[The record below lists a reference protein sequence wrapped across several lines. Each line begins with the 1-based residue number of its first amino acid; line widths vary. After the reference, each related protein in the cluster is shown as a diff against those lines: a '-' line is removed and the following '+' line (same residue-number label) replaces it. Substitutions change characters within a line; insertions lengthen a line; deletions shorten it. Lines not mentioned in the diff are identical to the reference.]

1 MNISV
6 AQSPLD
12 CSTSTVSACAGN
24 PSFPFTMNTST
35 TSYGAIMDLPGNS
48 TSSISNPAT
57 NPTGINSGCLL
68 AGELNATWVTVN
80 ISSPGTLEFNIA
92 QLGYTDWAMWPLTPT
107 TCADIQNNTLAPITC
122 NWNASSTGGT
132 GIGPVPVGANPG
144 NFQPGL
150 TVTAGQSFIICVT
163 NFSNV
168 NGTINMAFTGTAG
181 TSCVP
186 FSSTTSQTICPA
198 ATATLTA
205 SSNLAGAS
213 YTWMPGGLTTQTIT
227 VSPAVTTIYT
237 VTVGG
242 TNTITTTYTTN
253 VSTSTVTVLPNP
265 TITLTSNSMIC
276 PTGTIILNS
285 SPGFTNY
292 AWSGPPVYTQTTSI
306 TSATITGASAGM
318 AGTYTVIGT
327 TAQGCTA
334 TATTTVGLIPVSNVI
349 TPATFTVCQGGGIYL
364 TSTTTITPT
373 SYSWSGPL
381 VFTSSVQN
389 PTVTTSAI
397 PTNSGTYSLAVSYT
411 SGTNTCVYNN
421 TTTVTVTPATPA
433 TLPSIPTVCN
443 NGTISLN
450 APGGGTSYNWSG
462 PNSFT
467 SSVQN
472 PNLTNA
478 DIVNNGIYTVTIT
491 TGLCVNIGTVS
502 VNVYSILS
510 VSSSPTISTIC
521 FGKNSTLS
529 SSGLGGSGIYNY
541 AWSPITGLSSP
552 NSGTTTVTGSTST
565 VYSVTLSDANCP
577 ITINPVG
584 TVTVTVNPT
593 PIITMTTSNNRGCE
607 VFCTDLIS
615 SSVPAS
621 TSCQWRFSNNL
632 FSGNCNSSSFC
643 FPTHGVYG
651 ATLTV
656 TDINGCVDS
665 LKNNSFILVDPKPS
679 PDFSWTPDNPTILVN
694 EVSFFDQSSI
704 GLPII
709 NWHWDF
715 GDVFVSDE
723 KDTSNIPK
731 PIHIYENV
739 YTYSVSLEVTNSFG
753 CKNSVIKLLKIED
766 EFAIFIPNT
775 FTPTKPDGN
784 NDVFKPSGIGFKSDS
799 FEMRIFDR
807 WGELVFKTNDVNKG
821 WDGSIKGGKIAK
833 QDTYVFKI
841 TVNDYKNKER
851 EFVGHVTIL

>member
-227 VSPAVTTIYT
+227 A
-237 VTVGG
+237 
-242 TNTITTTYTTN
+242 TYTTN

-364 TSTTTITPT
+364 TSTTTIT
-373 SYSWSGPL
+373 
-381 VFTSSVQN
+381 N
-389 PTVTTSAI
+389 
-397 PTNSGTYSLAVSYT
+397 LA
-411 SGTNTCVYNN
+411 
-421 TTTVTVTPATPA
+421 
-433 TLPSIPTVCN
+433 
-443 NGTISLN
+443 
-450 APGGGTSYNWSG
+450 
-462 PNSFT
+462 
-467 SSVQN
+467 
-472 PNLTNA
+472 
-478 DIVNNGIYTVTIT
+478 
-491 TGLCVNIGTVS
+491 
-502 VNVYSILS
+502 
-510 VSSSPTISTIC
+510 
-521 FGKNSTLS
+521 
-529 SSGLGGSGIYNY
+529 
-541 AWSPITGLSSP
+541 
-552 NSGTTTVTGSTST
+552 
-565 VYSVTLSDANCP
+565 
-577 ITINPVG
+577 
-584 TVTVTVNPT
+584 
-593 PIITMTTSNNRGCE
+593 
-607 VFCTDLIS
+607 
-615 SSVPAS
+615 
-621 TSCQWRFSNNL
+621 
-632 FSGNCNSSSFC
+632 
-643 FPTHGVYG
+643 
-651 ATLTV
+651 
-656 TDINGCVDS
+656 
-665 LKNNSFILVDPKPS
+665 
-679 PDFSWTPDNPTILVN
+679 
-694 EVSFFDQSSI
+694 
-704 GLPII
+704 
-709 NWHWDF
+709 
-715 GDVFVSDE
+715 
-723 KDTSNIPK
+723 
-731 PIHIYENV
+731 
-739 YTYSVSLEVTNSFG
+739 
-753 CKNSVIKLLKIED
+753 
-766 EFAIFIPNT
+766 
-775 FTPTKPDGN
+775 
-784 NDVFKPSGIGFKSDS
+784 
-799 FEMRIFDR
+799 
-807 WGELVFKTNDVNKG
+807 
-821 WDGSIKGGKIAK
+821 
-833 QDTYVFKI
+833 
-841 TVNDYKNKER
+841 
-851 EFVGHVTIL
+851 